1 MDIVRLRVGTA
12 WSERLCARGGGSVS
26 STVAEVCIVPRG
38 TAVPGVMHLLDLRR
52 E

>member
-12 WSERLCARGGGSVS
+12 WSKRLCARGGGSVS
-26 STVAEVCIVPRG
+26 STVAEVCIAMCPRSFHG
-38 TAVPGVMHLLDLRR
+38 ALLCQ